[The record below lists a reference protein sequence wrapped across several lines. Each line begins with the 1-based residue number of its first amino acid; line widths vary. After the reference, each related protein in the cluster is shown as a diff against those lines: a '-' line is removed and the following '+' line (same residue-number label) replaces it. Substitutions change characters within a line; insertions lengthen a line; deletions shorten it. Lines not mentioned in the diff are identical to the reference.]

1 MKWFSF
7 SSLSSIL
14 MGRPSTS
21 EVSLRSEISI
31 DVASSPKPS
40 NKAETSV
47 GQAAVSTT
55 KTKSTHGVSQSS
67 STKKQSSG
75 IKNVKRRRGRPPKKS
90 AK

>member
-1 MKWFSF
+1 MKWFSL
-7 SSLSSIL
+7 SYLSSIL

-21 EVSLRSEISI
+21 EVSLHSEISI

-55 KTKSTHGVSQSS
+55 KTKSTHGASQGLSK
-67 STKKQSSG
+67 KKQSSG
-75 IKNVKRRRGRPPKKS
+75 TKNVKRRRGRPPKAA

>member
-1 MKWFSF
+1 MKWFSL
-7 SSLSSIL
+7 SYLSSIL

-21 EVSLRSEISI
+21 EVSLHSEISI

-55 KTKSTHGVSQSS
+55 KTKSTRGASRGS

-75 IKNVKRRRGRPPKKS
+75 TKRKK
-90 AK
+90 K